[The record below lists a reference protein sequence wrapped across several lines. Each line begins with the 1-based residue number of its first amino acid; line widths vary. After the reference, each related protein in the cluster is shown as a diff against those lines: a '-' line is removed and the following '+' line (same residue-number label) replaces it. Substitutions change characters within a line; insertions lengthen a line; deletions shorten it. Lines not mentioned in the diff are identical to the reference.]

1 MVQALH
7 QKYKVQTTENYITE
21 IKKLKHKGDGIDFT
35 RVRKRSYHE
44 TRITNVS
51 FNLETASSAVNETP
65 PPWKSIL
72 PPHLFFRCYFM
83 ECFASTIETL
93 PPFTVTNDWKYI
105 HLRIFASGIAQTCQ
119 KYILCWTAQRE
130 RQTLLNHFG
139 TPEINPTSSPPFYQ
153 ESSIHSRF
161 SGENLNDWDWLL

>member
-65 PPWKSIL
+65 PP
-72 PPHLFFRCYFM
+72 
-83 ECFASTIETL
+83 
-93 PPFTVTNDWKYI
+93 
-105 HLRIFASGIAQTCQ
+105 
-119 KYILCWTAQRE
+119 
-130 RQTLLNHFG
+130 
-139 TPEINPTSSPPFYQ
+139 
-153 ESSIHSRF
+153 
-161 SGENLNDWDWLL
+161 